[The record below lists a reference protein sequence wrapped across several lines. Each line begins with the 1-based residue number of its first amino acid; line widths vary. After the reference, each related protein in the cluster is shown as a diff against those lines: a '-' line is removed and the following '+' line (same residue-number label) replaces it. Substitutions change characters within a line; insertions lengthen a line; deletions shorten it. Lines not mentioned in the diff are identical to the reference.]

1 VSGFITLSVGNQQ
14 TRVEGADKRVLKL
27 LDEATMYKV
36 EGYFFSWAYKTRR
49 WDGAE
54 HLLKQRA
61 NGVTFPTGLLDDVLA
76 ALHSYHCEVKVDDRR
91 VSTLGLVYEWNDDI
105 KPRKY
110 QARAISSF
118 MKHGFGILKMPIRSG
133 KTKTAAKIIHLIQQ
147 RTVFIVPSKTLF
159 HQTIA
164 SLQECFPKERIGQ
177 IGGGKWD
184 VQNINVATTQSLV
197 SARSRKKPH
206 YKELIERMGFII
218 FDECHHL
225 TGKAWC
231 QVMMDFKG
239 RYRLGL
245 SATPLLESR
254 KEVAKGVIW
263 LKASCGPIRADVNMS
278 EMIEQGWLVRPTF
291 KLYRID
297 TPEGYTKR
305 GWSKGLMDKLIF
317 FNDDRNE
324 RIAQLAREY
333 ARAGKRVLI
342 VTRRLEQVDLLH
354 NKLPNSGYIIG
365 EVTQAERERRMREFT
380 RGATPIMIGS
390 IFKEGV
396 DVPEIDVLIN
406 AEGGYDDKM
415 TIQRLRNL
423 TPFEN
428 KTEAVVIDFMDMT
441 NKFFAKHSR
450 ARLKVYRSEPAF
462 RIELQWAV

>member
-1 VSGFITLSVGNQQ
+1 VSGLITLTIGNQQ

-36 EGYFFSWAYKTRR
+36 EGYFFSYAYKTRR

-61 NGVTFPTGLLDDVLA
+61 TGVTFPTGLLDDVIK
-76 ALHSYHCEVKVDDRR
+76 ALNSFGCD
-91 VSTLGLVYEWNDDI
+91 VSLNDKRSSPLGLVYKWNDDI

-110 QARAISSF
+110 QERAIKRF
-118 MKHGFGILKMPIRSG
+118 MEHGFGILKMPIRSG
-133 KTKTAAKIIHLIQQ
+133 KTKTAARIIHLIQQ
-147 RTVFIVPSKTLF
+147 RAVFIVPSKTLL

-164 SLQECFPKERIGQ
+164 SLQECFPEERIGQ
-177 IGGGKWD
+177 IGSGKWD
-184 VQNINVATTQSLV
+184 VQNITVATTQSLV
-197 SARSRKKPH
+197 SARSRKKPC
-206 YKELIERMGFII
+206 YKELIDIMGFII

-225 TGKAWC
+225 VGKAWC
-231 QVMMDFKG
+231 EVMMDFKG

-245 SATPLLESR
+245 SATPLLENR

-291 KLYRID
+291 KLFRID
-297 TPEGYTKR
+297 APEGFTKR

-317 FNDDRNE
+317 FNDNRNE
-324 RIAQLAREY
+324 RIATLAREY

-354 NKLPNSGYIIG
+354 QKLPNSGYIIG
-365 EVTQAERERRMREFT
+365 EVTQSERERRMREFT
-380 RGATPIMIGS
+380 SGATPIMIGS
-390 IFKEGV
+390 IFREGV

-415 TIQRLRNL
+415 TMQRLRNL
-423 TPFEN
+423 TPFEG